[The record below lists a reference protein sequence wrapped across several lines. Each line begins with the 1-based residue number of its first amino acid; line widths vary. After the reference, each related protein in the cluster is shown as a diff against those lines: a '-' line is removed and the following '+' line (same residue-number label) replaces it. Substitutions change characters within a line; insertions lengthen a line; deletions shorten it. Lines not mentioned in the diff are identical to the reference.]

1 MSEPL
6 RLALV
11 GATGLVGRRII
22 EECVGRND
30 VRLVAIARRE
40 VKLPIGARM
49 ELFVARP
56 EEWKEVLH
64 AIKPTVLIS
73 ALGSTWK
80 KAGKNRESFRAIDR
94 DLVLDT
100 AVAAK
105 KEGVE
110 RFVAVSSVNANPMAK
125 SFYLRVKGETEIDLF
140 KVGFQRV
147 DILQPGLLRGA
158 RRNDFRPGET
168 LGQLVSPIIDPFL
181 TGKMRDFRS
190 IDARI
195 VAHAALGFAGRKAA
209 GRFRH
214 THAQLLR
221 SAREWIK
228 AGERL

>member
-30 VRLVAIARRE
+30 VRLVAIARA

-94 DLVLDT
+94 DLALDT

-105 KEGVE
+105 KEGLS
-110 RFVAVSSVNANPMAK
+110 VSSQ
-125 SFYLRVKGETEIDLF
+125 S
-140 KVGFQRV
+140 
-147 DILQPGLLRGA
+147 
-158 RRNDFRPGET
+158 
-168 LGQLVSPIIDPFL
+168 
-181 TGKMRDFRS
+181 
-190 IDARI
+190 
-195 VAHAALGFAGRKAA
+195 
-209 GRFRH
+209 
-214 THAQLLR
+214 AQLMPIP
-221 SAREWIK
+221 WQK
-228 AGERL
+228 AFICG